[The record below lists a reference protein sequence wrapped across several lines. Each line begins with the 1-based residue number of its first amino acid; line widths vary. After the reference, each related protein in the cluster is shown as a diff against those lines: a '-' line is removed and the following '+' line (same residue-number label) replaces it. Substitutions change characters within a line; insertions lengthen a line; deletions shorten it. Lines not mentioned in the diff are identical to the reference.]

1 MKKDHKTT
9 EELLLEIEDL
19 RIRIDEAEETLSAIR
34 RGEVDGI
41 VVSVPE
47 GDQVFTLKGAERSY
61 RFFVEAMN
69 EGAVTLSPD
78 GTILYCNEH
87 FAQMVETPYQK
98 IIGDSVYRFIS
109 SIHTFDPAFQK
120 GKMERSKAEILLK
133 KRHNELFPA
142 SVAFNPMHDDDL
154 PSICMVITDLT
165 EHIRQSQLLKEK
177 AGQLTRMAS
186 QLTLAEQRERR
197 RLAVVIHDQLQ
208 QLLVAAKMRLEV
220 LGWDLGKD
228 HQQALQPILDLLVES
243 LAAARSLNTQ
253 LSPTVLY
260 EHGLAEGLKWL
271 ARTVQE
277 TYRVNIDTDINSGIG
292 VEREDLKV
300 LLFES
305 SRELLFNAVKH
316 ACSSSVRI
324 KMALDDAA
332 GNLQIS
338 ISDQGVGFDTEK
350 LMKDLGRDDRFGL
363 FSIRERLEL
372 VGGRLKIESSPGNG
386 ATFHLIVPMDQLT
399 TAKGK
404 FETRKV
410 SFEATDSDRP
420 DQAIRVL
427 LADDHVVMRQGLST
441 LLKKHSDIQVVGE
454 ATDGEEA
461 VQMARNL
468 RPDVILMDISMPK
481 MNGMEATRVIHS
493 ELPLIRIIGLSMYDD
508 AETEKCML
516 NAGAVA
522 FVPKSGYSE
531 TLLTV
536 VRKGD
541 PKNTGATI

>member
-1 MKKDHKTT
+1 MKKDPKTKK
-9 EELLLEIEDL
+9 ELLLEIEDL

-47 GDQVFTLKGAERSY
+47 GNQVFTLKGAERSY

-78 GTILYCNEH
+78 GTILYCNER

-98 IIGDSVYRFIS
+98 IVGESVYRFIS
-109 SIHTFDPAFQK
+109 SLHTFGPAFRK
-120 GKMERSKAEILLK
+120 GKTERSKAEILLK
-133 KRHNELFPA
+133 KRHSELFPA
-142 SVAFNPMHDDDL
+142 SVSFNPMHEDEL
-154 PSICMVITDLT
+154 PSICMVVTDLT
-165 EHIRQSQLLKEK
+165 EHIRQDQLLREK
-177 AGQLTRMAS
+177 ARQLTRMAS

-197 RLAVVIHDQLQ
+197 RLAMIIHDHLQ
-208 QLLVAAKMRLEV
+208 QLLVGAKMRLEV

-228 HQQALQPILDLLVES
+228 HQQNLQPILDLLVES
-243 LAAARSLNTQ
+243 LATARSLNTQ

-271 ARTVQE
+271 ARTIQE
-277 TYRVNIDTDINSGIG
+277 TYQVNIDTDIDPGIG
-292 VEREDLKV
+292 VEREDLKA
-300 LLFES
+300 LLFEA

-324 KMALDDAA
+324 KMAPDGA
-332 GNLQIS
+332 GNLRIS
-338 ISDQGVGFDTEK
+338 ISDQGVGFDPEK

-372 VGGRLKIESSPGNG
+372 IGGRLKIESSPGNG
-386 ATFHLIVPMDQLT
+386 ATFHLIVPMDKAT
-399 TAKGK
+399 TAQGK
-404 FETRKV
+404 FETREV
-410 SFEATDSDRP
+410 SFETAGFDRP
-420 DQAIRVL
+420 DEAIRVL
-427 LADDHVVMRQGLST
+427 LADDHVVMRQGLSA
-441 LLKKHSDIQVVGE
+441 LLKKHPDIQVVGE
-454 ATDGEEA
+454 AADGEEA
-461 VQMARNL
+461 VQMARNF

-493 ELPLIRIIGLSMYDD
+493 ELPLVRIIGLSMYDD

-522 FVPKSGYSE
+522 FVPKSGYSVF
-531 TLLTV
+531 LLTV
-536 VRKGD
+536 VREGN
-541 PKNTGATI
+541 PKNSRVAI